1 MDKPLKIVLDT
12 NLWIS
17 YQISKRLVKI
27 DLLLEKEEVKF
38 IFSEELLQEFMEVA
52 SRPKFKKYF
61 SEEDVNELL
70 HLFDYYGDLVQV
82 ISKVEICRDPKDN
95 FLLALSKDSRA
106 DLLITGDKDLLELEQ
121 FDSTKIVSFLDF
133 EKIFYK
139 T

>member
-1 MDKPLKIVLDT
+1 MDKPLKIVLDS